1 MKNLIRNELGE
12 GWSEYSDQLGPILQ
26 KTLTELNTLY
36 NTGVVYPE
44 KKKVFAAFRE
54 CELDKIKVVIIGDIP
69 YRGEQASGI
78 SFGKELSHMRT
89 PCSCEAIHTVIEN
102 TIHNG
107 FKLYKDY
114 DMKSYAKQGVLFL
127 NSSLTVSADKKKDD
141 VHKKIWNEFI
151 SSMLSIIQLE
161 NSSVIYVVWG
171 RINSKLLLSLSPSSN
186 ILYNENLPD
195 GTFMSMSWEC
205 DHFKKTNHLINW

>member
-1 MKNLIRNELGE
+1 MKNLIRNELGT

-36 NTGVVYPE
+36 NSGVVYPE

-54 CELDKIKVVIIGDIP
+54 CELKDIKVVIIGDMP

-78 SFGKELSHMRT
+78 AFGKRFTHMTT
-89 PCSCEAIHTVIEN
+89 PFPCEAIHTVIEN
-102 TIHNG
+102 TIHDGIN
-107 FKLYKDY
+107 LYKDY

-127 NSSLTVSADKKKDD
+127 NSSLTISADKSKNDT
-141 VHKKIWNEFI
+141 HRKIWSEFI
-151 SSMLSIIQLE
+151 SNILPIIQLE

-171 RINSKLLLSLSPSSN
+171 RINSKFLLSLSPSSN

-195 GTFMSMSWEC
+195 GALMCMSWDC